1 MMRGRLGAW
10 GMLLAASL
18 LSPVEVP
25 RGARRLAEAAVAQPW
40 VRVLVVES
48 SAVVNLGSPAGVY
61 AWDLA
66 SRRYVA
72 TAGPRQVLNLRAC
85 CGGRLGL
92 AGGHPAGPLG
102 ARAADGSPITVNG
115 QTYRGYVE
123 VHASGNR
130 LMVVNVVELE
140 DYLYGVVRGEVPAN
154 WPLEALKAQA
164 IVART
169 YALYQRRQNP
179 GALWHLKA
187 TVESQVYMGV
197 QGEDLRTSSAVN
209 RTRGLVL
216 ARDAGPIPAFYHSD
230 SGGHTEDGAAVFP
243 KMPYSAEVVG
253 VEDPYS
259 IGSPYFVWQQVL
271 PLDEVR
277 RALAA
282 AGYDG
287 GPIVALEPAEL
298 SRSGRIQTL
307 RVRTT
312 NGSLA
317 LEGKRFRELVGNE
330 VVRSTWFTATVE
342 GKVARLI
349 GRGWGHGVGM
359 PQWGAKGMAD
369 LAYHAPDILRFYFP
383 AAEIQP
389 LESLS
394 CC

>member
-1 MMRGRLGAW
+1 MRERRAGC
-10 GMLLAASL
+10 GMLLAAVL
-18 LSPVEVP
+18 LSPAAVP
-25 RGARRLAEAAVAQPW
+25 VSSSPPAEAAAQPL

-48 SAVVNLGSPAGVY
+48 SPVVNLGSAAGVY

-72 TAGPRQVLNLRAC
+72 TAGARQALNLRAC
-85 CGGRLGL
+85 CAGRLVL
-92 AGGHPAGPLG
+92 AGGQQSGPLG
-102 ARAADGSPITVNG
+102 VRATDGSPVTVNG
-115 QTYRGYVE
+115 QAYRGFVE
-123 VHASGNR
+123 VHGSGNR

-140 DYLYGVVRGEVPAN
+140 EYLYGVVRGEVPAN

-169 YALYQRRQNP
+169 YALYQLRQNP

-187 TVESQVYMGV
+187 TVESQVYKGV
-197 QGEDLRTSSAVN
+197 QAEDVRTSSAVAH
-209 RTRGLVL
+209 TRGLVL
-216 ARDAGPIPAFYHSD
+216 VRGADPIPAFYHSD

-243 KMPYSAEVVG
+243 KMPNSAEVVG

-259 IGSPYFVWQQVL
+259 IGSPFFVWQQVL
-271 PLDEVR
+271 PLDGVR
-277 RALAA
+277 RALGA

-312 NGSLA
+312 NGSFT
-317 LEGKRFRELVGNE
+317 LEGKRFRELMGNE
-330 VVRSTWFTATVE
+330 VVRSTWFTASVD
-342 GKVARLI
+342 GKAARLI

-369 LAYHAPDILRFYFP
+369 LAYRAPEILQFYFP
-383 AAEIQP
+383 GAEIEP
-389 LESLS
+389 MERVG